1 VSSCADALTVGD
13 DLVEA
18 ASVAISLLVE
28 QLIVLAL
35 AHTERSLA
43 HSSGRA
49 GAGISV
55 VDQVSRADSA
65 DTVDQESVGEGSA
78 LSAHLGGVEGEA
90 LLAAASTVDQ
100 NFIGPAGRAG
110 VAVGSGSGSSWAD
123 LTGAVDAAQ
132 TLDAAAG
139 LGGSIVDLISSASPR
154 ANAELV
160 GEEASQTVAVSGG
173 RVVNCVDGAGH
184 AVSVRNEVSLRADLT
199 GS

>member
-1 VSSCADALTVGD
+1 VSSRADALTVGD

-18 ASVAISLLVE
+18 ASVAVSLLVQ
-28 QLIVLAL
+28 QLVGLAL
-35 AHTERSLA
+35 ADTERSLED
-43 HSSGRA
+43 SSG
-49 GAGISV
+49 GAGTGPSV
-55 VDQVSRADSA
+55 VNQVSRADGA
-65 DTVDQESVGEGSA
+65 DTVNQESVGEGRA
-78 LSAHLGGVEGEA
+78 LSAHPRGVESEA
-90 LLAAASTVDQ
+90 LLATASPVDQ
-100 NFIGPAGRAG
+100 DLVGPAGRAG

-139 LGGSIVDLISSASPR
+139 LGGSIVDLISSASPG

-184 AVSVRNEVSLRADLT
+184 AVSVGNEVSLRADLT